1 MKKQRYMVMGAD
13 GVPCPRCALP
23 TEIRQ
28 HAEITAKHL
37 RQPYFFSRWF
47 YCRNPDCPVTIH
59 MQEEFKVWN
68 GKNAAAQRIA
78 ADMQEQNRQM
88 SFLRSL

>member
-1 MKKQRYMVMGAD
+1 
-13 GVPCPRCALP
+13 
-23 TEIRQ
+23 
-28 HAEITAKHL
+28 
-37 RQPYFFSRWF
+37 
-47 YCRNPDCPVTIH
+47 